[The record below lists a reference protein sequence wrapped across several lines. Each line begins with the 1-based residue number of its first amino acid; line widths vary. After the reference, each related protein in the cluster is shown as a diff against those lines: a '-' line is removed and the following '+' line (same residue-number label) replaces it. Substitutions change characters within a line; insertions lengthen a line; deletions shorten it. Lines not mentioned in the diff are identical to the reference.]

1 MKYKICFYW
10 ISTLVKSFV
19 VLPLLLRSSH
29 PSVGTESTLKH
40 IKDRFELGLILA
52 DVCIFLAVT
61 RAQTPLSFEELFS
74 KSGGG
79 VQWGTTR
86 DPQGAWPRTE
96 ERGHVTFWSWD
107 PIPQRETYNYSHNMA
122 ITVLHSVQLHQ
133 NYAIPTLSEKG
144 ADSTLWEYWCKFSP
158 SDQSQSLIFRI
169 FFLEAS
175 IVSTGSDMSSYFVV
189 D

>member
-74 KSGGG
+74 VRGGG
-79 VQWGTTR
+79 CNGG
-86 DPQGAWPRTE
+86 PQEIHKG
-96 ERGHVTFWSWD
+96 RGRG
-107 PIPQRETYNYSHNMA
+107 QRREAMSLFGHGILFPKEKHIITA
-122 ITVLHSVQLHQ
+122 ITWLLLCSTASSFIKTMLFPHLVKKEQIVLFENIVASSHRVINLNH
-133 NYAIPTLSEKG
+133 L
-144 ADSTLWEYWCKFSP
+144 FSGF
-158 SDQSQSLIFRI
+158 SFSKRAL
-169 FFLEAS
+169 
-175 IVSTGSDMSSYFVV
+175 
-189 D
+189 